1 MALTE
6 KQERFVAEYLVDLNA
21 TAAAK
26 RANYSERTAYSMG
39 QRLLK
44 KVEIQ
49 AAIQEAI
56 KKRARRTEITQDMVL
71 KELAAIA
78 FSNGADFAQVVVREV
93 PEDCWDPV
101 AGVYRKVPR
110 LVQLVQLANTAD
122 IPEERKAAISSIKEG
137 KHGIEVGS
145 YDKIRAL
152 ELLGKHLGLFDGK
165 GGSDADPE
173 NNLLQAIEESLQEDI
188 DTDDLPE
195 VQ

>member
-1 MALTE
+1 MALTG
-6 KQERFVAEYLVDLNA
+6 KQARFVAEYLVDLNA

-26 RANYSERTAYSMG
+26 RAKYSEKTAYSMG

-44 KVEIQ
+44 KNEIQ
-49 AAIQEAI
+49 AEIQKGMDE
-56 KKRARRTEITQDMVL
+56 RARRTEITQDKVL

-78 FSNGADFAQVVVREV
+78 FSNGTDFAQVVSREV
-93 PEDCWDPV
+93 PENVWDPV

-110 LVQLVQLANTAD
+110 LVQLVQLANTTD
-122 IPEERKAAISSIKEG
+122 IPDDKKAAISGIKEG

-152 ELLGKHLGLFDGK
+152 ELLGKHLGLFDGS
-165 GGSDADPE
+165 GVSGAVPE

>member
-1 MALTE
+1 MALTG
-6 KQERFVAEYLVDLNA
+6 KQARFVAEYLVDLNA

-26 RANYSERTAYSMG
+26 RAKYSEKTAYSMG

-44 KVEIQ
+44 KSEIQ
-49 AAIQEAI
+49 AEIQKGMDE
-56 KKRARRTEITQDMVL
+56 RARRTEITQDKVL

-78 FSNGADFAQVVVREV
+78 FSNGTDFAQVVSREV
-93 PEDCWDPV
+93 PENVWDPV

-110 LVQLVQLANTAD
+110 LVQLVQLADTAD

-152 ELLGKHLGLFDGK
+152 ELLGKHLGLFDGG
-165 GGSDADPE
+165 GGSSTDPE

-188 DTDDLPE
+188 GTDDLPE

>member
-93 PEDCWDPV
+93 PEDVWDPV
-101 AGVYRKVPR
+101 AGAYRKVPR

-165 GGSDADPE
+165 GGADADPE

>member
-93 PEDCWDPV
+93 PEDVWDPV
-101 AGVYRKVPR
+101 AGAYRKVPR
-110 LVQLVQLANTAD
+110 LVQL
-122 IPEERKAAISSIKEG
+122 SS
-137 KHGIEVGS
+137 
-145 YDKIRAL
+145 
-152 ELLGKHLGLFDGK
+152 
-165 GGSDADPE
+165 
-173 NNLLQAIEESLQEDI
+173 
-188 DTDDLPE
+188 
-195 VQ
+195 